1 MKINFSVKKI
11 SFLFIAICST
21 TILFAQTIRT
31 GNLTLPRKTDAAI
44 KHYNSLQKIKS
55 SPQKTGIYSD
65 SNQFDLSR
73 MSYRYFNNL
82 KLRAVYIDVP
92 LETFQIENFP
102 ANSSAQTKAEID
114 FLKNL
119 ADTGLNKEKVDESLS
134 FAGVYYRNLAVPG
147 DSDYVA
153 MRKNLFHMGRQLGE
167 WFAPDS
173 LPQTANLLA
182 KVWQDASYY
191 IWALKFK
198 YNRIRPYSLDASL
211 KNITDPY
218 FPAYPSGHSGNSY
231 VAAYVYSELLPGYK
245 NLFVQNAYDMAFSRE
260 ILGVHFPSDSE
271 AGRIFARQF
280 VNLLLQNKQFA
291 AELVKAKAEIK
302 KVMKTKI
309 IPADVL
315 SKKSCAKPGAV
326 CNPASCN

>member
-1 MKINFSVKKI
+1 MKINFVVKNI
-11 SFLFIAICST
+11 SLLAISIFST
-21 TILFAQTIRT
+21 GILFAQTICT
-31 GNLTLPRKTDAAI
+31 GNVTTPRKTDAAT
-44 KHYNSLQKIKS
+44 KHYLFLQKINV
-55 SPQKTGIYSD
+55 SPQKKGAYSD
-65 SNQFDLSR
+65 SSQFDLSR
-73 MSYRYFNNL
+73 MSSRYFNNL

-92 LETFQIENFP
+92 LETFKIDNFP

-114 FLKNL
+114 FLKTL
-119 ADTGLNKEKVDESLS
+119 ADTGRNKEKVDESLG

-153 MRKNLFHMGRQLGE
+153 MRKNLFHMGRQLGD

-198 YNRIRPYSLDASL
+198 YNRIRPYTLDTSL

-231 VAAYVYSELLPGYK
+231 VAAYVYSELLPDYK
-245 NLFVQNAYDMAFSRE
+245 NLFVQNASDMAFSRE
-260 ILGVHFPSDSE
+260 IIGVHFPSDSE

-280 VNLLLQNKQFA
+280 VNLLLQNKQFV
-291 AELVKAKAEIK
+291 AELAKAKLEINR
-302 KVMKTKI
+302 VMKTKD

-315 SKKSCAKPGAV
+315 SKKSCAKPGTV